1 MYQRTAGI
9 GGGHSD
15 RLSGQMLSIHLKW
28 HMRAL
33 LVTTLALAS
42 FSAFAEGRCPPGQ
55 YPIGDQNVGGC
66 APIPGAA
73 QSSPR
78 SPSGTWET
86 RWGAVAEDTAPVA
99 AGGTLA
105 TGVSVSQNSKRA
117 ANALAISR
125 CEGMGGQK
133 CKIRL
138 TYHNQ
143 CVAMADPVGVR
154 VPGAIS
160 TANTGMTLELA
171 RSSAL
176 DRCQSV
182 GGQRCEVFYS
192 ACSSSE
198 FREY

>member
-1 MYQRTAGI
+1 
-9 GGGHSD
+9 
-15 RLSGQMLSIHLKW
+15 
-28 HMRAL
+28 MR
-33 LVTTLALAS
+33 TTLLGLLLILLPALAL
-42 FSAFAEGRCPPGQ
+42 AEGRCPPGQ
-55 YPIGDQNVGGC
+55 YPVGDQNAGGC

-73 QSSPR
+73 QPTQSRPT
-78 SPSGTWET
+78 GVWET

-105 TGVSVSQNSKRA
+105 TGVSVSQKSKHA

-125 CEGMGGQK
+125 CEGMGGRK

-143 CVAMADPVGVR
+143 CVAMADPVGER
-154 VPGAIS
+154 VPSAIS

-176 DRCQSV
+176 DRCQGV

-198 FREY
+198 FRKY